1 MRLRLHVAECNSAP
15 SCPAHNAAWARIF
28 LLHCGPSLCGLL
40 LFAGLLAPMTAYIAL
55 AGSSSAAASLH
66 AQLLRL
72 EALRTWR
79 ACAHHS
85 IALTA
90 VDDMYGNLCDLLMP
104 PVRQPGSETAAGP
117 AASALATLRQLSSGE
132 VYSLLCA
139 LVKHS
144 VAVDQGDATLG
155 RSMLGPGAAAAL
167 AQEALQW
174 LGPEALRAVAAAA
187 VSRCSLSLPLLAAP
201 SAGGGGGPSGS
212 LLRAL
217 LGAHPAL
224 LVPEAAAHV
233 ACLSAVLSYLGAY
246 WWSVAEG
253 QDVFGQVRAALAA
266 SGLAGQAEPYKHRPT
281 QQQQLQQQKQ
291 EGKSDKADSG
301 KAAAGAAVG
310 PQVELSPADALAMAL
325 LRRPQQNSGQQ
336 SSNGAAA
343 PEGGADG
350 QEGRAQG
357 RHDEVDP
364 VGRALAGWALALV
377 GGRPAVG
384 ADGGRNDTADAAGG
398 GAPRTEAL
406 MNRCLQVGPWT
417 ANAKGGQGSSH
428 GNKGMKQPPHA
439 CISSCPV
446 SYVDRS
452 RPVEPRRAPDG
463 AIHRPLHT
471 RFQPYAYHFRNL
483 TMMPS

>member
-1 MRLRLHVAECNSAP
+1 
-15 SCPAHNAAWARIF
+15 
-28 LLHCGPSLCGLL
+28 
-40 LFAGLLAPMTAYIAL
+40 MTAYIAL
-55 AGSSSAAASLH
+55 AGPPGAAASLH

-85 IALTA
+85 IALTT
-90 VDDMYGNLCDLLMP
+90 VDDMYGNLCDLLLP
-104 PVRQPGSETAAGP
+104 PVRQSGSEVAAGS
-117 AASALATLRQLSSGE
+117 AASALTTLRQLSSGE
-132 VYSLLCA
+132 VYCLLCT

-144 VAVDQGDATLG
+144 VAVEQGDATLG

-174 LGPEALRAVAAAA
+174 LGPGALRAVAAAA
-187 VSRCSLSLPLLAAP
+187 LSRCSLSLPLLAAP
-201 SAGGGGGPSGS
+201 SGGGSGGGGPSGS

-224 LVPEAAAHV
+224 LVPEAVAHV

-281 QQQQLQQQKQ
+281 QQQQKQ
-291 EGKSDKADSG
+291 EGKSEKVDSG
-301 KAAAGAAVG
+301 AAAGAGAG

-325 LRRPQQNSGQQ
+325 LRRPQHGAAQQ
-336 SSNGAAA
+336 CSNGAAV
-343 PEGGADG
+343 PEAGAGG
-350 QEGRAQG
+350 QEGGVVG

-384 ADGGRNDTADAAGG
+384 AEGGRSDTVEAASGG
-398 GAPRTEAL
+398 GLRTEAL
-406 MNRCLQVGPWT
+406 VHRCLQVGP
-417 ANAKGGQGSSH
+417 
-428 GNKGMKQPPHA
+428 
-439 CISSCPV
+439 C
-446 SYVDRS
+446 
-452 RPVEPRRAPDG
+452 
-463 AIHRPLHT
+463 
-471 RFQPYAYHFRNL
+471 
-483 TMMPS
+483 